1 MKIKKQLIITAIIS
15 VIALT
20 TVGLYGI
27 MQERSTGMRQAKIQS
42 NGIATLLNTSE
53 TIRLLSHI
61 KSQLKHA
68 LDANMAPPSEKTAK
82 QPDYYFTN
90 VQKDLNE
97 LSGITKKLSALK
109 NKETLV
115 NNTRLEIVN
124 ESESFAQEKISSVL
138 GMIKTGNMADARSA
152 INTSVDPS
160 IDQIIDNSRKLQ
172 SMINSNLQAETE
184 RNTAKIQRDTT
195 LYAISL
201 PITILIIIVIAILV
215 IRGIAKG
222 LNAAEEMAIA
232 LSKGELDHSVT
243 IGTKDEIAEI
253 LNHMNNARESLR
265 RTLEQIGGASIQ
277 LASAAEETS
286 AVSSQTDRG
295 VQEQQ
300 REIDMVAAAMNE
312 MSATV
317 HDIARNASEASN
329 AASVANTAAIS
340 GQSVVKRSVTTIHQ
354 LADNVENVAQ
364 AIATLE
370 GESHEIGKVLDV
382 IRAIAEQTNLLAL
395 NAAIEAARAGEHG
408 RGFAVVAEEVRSLA
422 SRTQGSTEEIRQMI
436 ERLQSGSTRAV
447 SAMKQG
453 KTQVETSIHTMSET
467 EQALQEITQS
477 VQTINDLNFQI
488 ASAAEE
494 QSAVTEDM
502 NRNVQK
508 ISTISEQSAQGAGQ
522 TRIASEELARLAESL
537 QEKISH
543 FKL

>member
-1 MKIKKQLIITAIIS
+1 MKIKQQLIITAIIS

-20 TVGLYGI
+20 AVGLYGI
-27 MQERSTGMRQAKIQS
+27 TQERSTGARQAKIQS
-42 NGIATLLNTSE
+42 NGIAALLYTSE

-61 KSQLKHA
+61 QSQLKHA
-68 LDANMAPPSEKTAK
+68 VDADIAPSTEKTAK
-82 QPDYYFTN
+82 QPDYYLTN
-90 VQKDLNE
+90 VQNDLDE
-97 LSGITKKLSALK
+97 LSRITKELFALK
-109 NKETLV
+109 NKKTLV
-115 NNTRLEIVN
+115 NNTRLEIVTG
-124 ESESFAQEKISSVL
+124 SESVAQEKIPPVL
-138 GMIKTGNMADARSA
+138 GLIKSGNMVDARTA
-152 INTSVDPS
+152 INASIEPSVEQV
-160 IDQIIDNSRKLQ
+160 IDTSRKLQ
-172 SMINSNLQAETE
+172 FMINTNLQAETE
-184 RNTAKIQRDTT
+184 RNAAKIQRDTA

-222 LNAAEEMAIA
+222 LNAAEQMAIA
-232 LSKGELDHSVT
+232 LSKGELDHSIT

-265 RTLEQIGGASIQ
+265 RTLGQIGGASIQ

-286 AVSSQTDRG
+286 AVSSQTDQG

-300 REIDMVAAAMNE
+300 QEIDMVAAAMNE

-340 GQSVVKRSVTTIHQ
+340 GQSVVKRSVATIHQ

-436 ERLQSGSTRAV
+436 ERLQSGSTQAV

-453 KTQVETSIHTMSET
+453 KTQVETSINTMSET

-494 QSAVTEDM
+494 QSSVTEDM